1 MFYTETKEF
10 KNLATVGVPVNLTV
24 ALGTGTCAV
33 RRVVNGVDVDV
44 PVTASGIYE
53 LTVNKEPF
61 TVVVTGDAAYLVE

>member
-33 RRVVNGVDVDV
+33 RRVVNGVNVDT
-44 PVTASGIYE
+44 PVTTSGMYE
-53 LTVNKEPF
+53 LAVNREPF
-61 TVVVTGDAAYLVE
+61 TIVVTGDAAYSVE